1 MTDICEKMPK
11 SRFIGFIN
19 SAYGDLDKFDVASCY
34 ARVKRNSG
42 VLHVFLLNSRI
53 HLLSNHISHKNFPV
67 FKGIKLLYSP
77 SLLVN
82 IVNRL
87 FQEYLNR
94 GVTFP
99 PGLVLHVYIYCTH
112 SS

>member
-67 FKGIKLLYSP
+67 FEGIKLLYSP

-87 FQEYLNR
+87 FKN
-94 GVTFP
+94 
-99 PGLVLHVYIYCTH
+99 I
-112 SS
+112 